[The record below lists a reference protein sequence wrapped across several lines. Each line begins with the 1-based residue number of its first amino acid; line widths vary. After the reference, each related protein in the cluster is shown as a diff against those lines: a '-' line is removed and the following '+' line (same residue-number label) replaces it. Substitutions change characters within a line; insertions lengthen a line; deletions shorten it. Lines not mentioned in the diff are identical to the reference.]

1 MPTLQVGT
9 RIAIKNILF
18 ATDFSLAADNALRY
32 AGELSRRSKA
42 KLYAVH
48 VQDAP
53 NYALPPESW
62 RSVAEAS
69 EIQAR
74 ELREKLATA
83 FPEIESEVLIGEG
96 KTWQVLA
103 SLVPEMKID
112 LIVMGTRGRTGLK
125 KFFLGSEA
133 EEILRHAPC
142 PVLVAGPY
150 SYWCE
155 GGGKKL
161 SELLYATDF
170 GPDAEEAAGYAFSVA
185 EDYQGHLT
193 LLHVIEPARADELV
207 NASQLQAASERKLR
221 DLAPRES
228 GSFAAPD
235 FLVEQGSAA
244 DKILEVAERVH
255 ADLIVLGVREAS
267 GLPGAATHLPIA
279 VVHKVIAE
287 ANCPVLAVHSG
298 GKGAG
303 ATA

>member
-1 MPTLQVGT
+1 MPTVEAST
-9 RIAIKNILF
+9 RITIKNVLF
-18 ATDFSLAADNALRY
+18 ATDFSLAANNALRY

-74 ELREKLATA
+74 ELREKVATA
-83 FPEIESEVLIGEG
+83 FPEIESEVLIAEG

-103 SLVPEMKID
+103 SLAEEKKID
-112 LIVMGTRGRTGLK
+112 LIVIGTRGRTGVG
-125 KFFLGSEA
+125 KFFLGSQA

-150 SYWCE
+150 SYWSE
-155 GGGKKL
+155 HGGKKM
-161 SELLYATDF
+161 SEVLYATDF
-170 GPDAEEAAGYAFSVA
+170 GPNAQEAARYALSVA
-185 EDYQGHLT
+185 EEYQGHLT
-193 LLHVIEPARADELV
+193 FLHVIEEPHPDELV
-207 NASQLQAASERKLR
+207 NASQLQAASERKLH

-228 GSFAAPD
+228 GSFVEPA
-235 FLVEQGSAA
+235 FLVEQGSPAE
-244 DKILEVAERVH
+244 KILEVAERIH

-267 GLPGAATHLPIA
+267 GIPGAATHLPIA
-279 VVHKVIAE
+279 VAHKVIAQ
-287 ANCPVLAVHSG
+287 ADCPVLAIHT
-298 GKGAG
+298 AG
-303 ATA
+303 QHAAATA